1 CTRVVGADQL
11 VRFGREEAEEI
22 NGDFPFLQFP
32 DRPPLRRPYAS
43 EECKRPRLVQGEP
56 DWRPCAIRKRLIL
69 GETRERNNAAILNS
83 EPPPPVRGVD
93 VANVRHA
100 WVRLPTDKI
109 FGRRWHPPP
118 SQCQLAAFR
127 LIPDNRG
134 RVIRK
139 YRRHGRHV
147 ASAIVHH
154 TRPVADR
161 LLIGCYSVEIAQGSA
176 LLIATCCAS
185 ARQCRGEPSAGHRG
199 PMPRPRQPA
208 RPHIQTRAI
217 GQSG

>member
-1 CTRVVGADQL
+1 PSGCETLSILLAASGDDHQRIVRQRSLQRQRLFDRRGHPKVDFFALGQNHRHCLRVVSADQL

-69 GETRERNNAAILNS
+69 RETRERNNAAILNS

-127 LIPDNRG
+127 LI
-134 RVIRK
+134 
-139 YRRHGRHV
+139 
-147 ASAIVHH
+147 
-154 TRPVADR
+154 
-161 LLIGCYSVEIAQGSA
+161 
-176 LLIATCCAS
+176 
-185 ARQCRGEPSAGHRG
+185 
-199 PMPRPRQPA
+199 
-208 RPHIQTRAI
+208 
-217 GQSG
+217 